1 MIPQICSGAFGVT
14 THLKYG
20 NSGWKHPL
28 FLLNS
33 NMKGSSMLSTE
44 EKKLVKQVFDLL
56 SDRSKWCQGAGARTE
71 DKNICS
77 PLSEKA
83 CSWCVFGA
91 FYKFVGGC
99 PTINPAFVAINSYVI
114 SANPN
119 GYDIVSINDN
129 EGYDKVMQILRK
141 FL

>member
-1 MIPQICSGAFGVT
+1 
-14 THLKYG
+14 
-20 NSGWKHPL
+20 
-28 FLLNS
+28 
-33 NMKGSSMLSTE
+33 MLSD
-44 EKKLVKQVFDLL
+44 KDKKIVKLVFNLL

-71 DKNICS
+71 DKYICS

-99 PTINPAFVAINSYVI
+99 PGGNPAFLAINSYVI
-114 SANPN
+114 STNSN

-129 EGYDKVMQILRK
+129 EGYDKVMDILRK